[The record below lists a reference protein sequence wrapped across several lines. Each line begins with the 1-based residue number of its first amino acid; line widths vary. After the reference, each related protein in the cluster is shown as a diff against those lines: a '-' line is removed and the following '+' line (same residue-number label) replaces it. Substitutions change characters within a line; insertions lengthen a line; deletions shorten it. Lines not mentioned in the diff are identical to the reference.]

1 METKQH
7 WSVHVAPVHGALEEA
22 EALASSY
29 GIRLNSNRPL
39 WQAKVVLYQYSGATG
54 ICQYPLLR
62 AKGENNLAGSRSPR
76 FYRGRIK
83 LTVVDAEDL
92 GEIHLFGGQC
102 D

>member
-1 METKQH
+1 MIMSSMEQH

-39 WQAKVVLYQYSGATG
+39 WQVKVVLYQYSGAAG

-62 AKGENNLAGSRSPR
+62 SEVENNLAGSWSLSLLPR
-76 FYRGRIK
+76 P
-83 LTVVDAEDL
+83 
-92 GEIHLFGGQC
+92 H
-102 D
+102 

>member
-1 METKQH
+1 MIMSSMEQH

-39 WQAKVVLYQYSGATG
+39 WQVEVVLYRYSDATG

-62 AKGENNLAGSRSPR
+62 SEVENNLAGSRSLSLLPR
-76 FYRGRIK
+76 P
-83 LTVVDAEDL
+83 
-92 GEIHLFGGQC
+92 H
-102 D
+102 